1 MGKSILRIMITILC
15 LVLQL
20 AVINIFY
27 YSVIHRIPFIGL
39 IYSLLCL
46 YGVLMIIKNSNN
58 YSFTLPWIIIF
69 LLIPIPGSIL
79 FLVVRNSIKR
89 SKLVKNI
96 IKNEKENSN
105 YLIQNEKID
114 DDSSTIKYLSNYA
127 GFSATKHNKLV
138 YYPLGDDAFETMI
151 SELKKAEKFI
161 FFEYFIVSNGIF
173 WEAILEVL
181 EEKAKAGVEVRVMY
195 DDFGCLTTLESD
207 YYKELEK
214 RGIKS
219 FAFNPF
225 KALSGAVV
233 NNRDHRKILVID
245 GKVAFS
251 GGINIADEY
260 INMEKRF
267 GHWKDNCIMVKGDAV
282 WNYTV
287 MFLTMWNAVK
297 NEDKDYK
304 KYKYEFKN
312 KYKENG
318 YLVPYSLNPFKRD
331 SIGEDVYLNIIN
343 QAQKYVYIFTPYL
356 VIDHNMF
363 NSLIMAVKRG
373 VDVCIVVPN
382 IPDKKIVFTVTE
394 SYVDA
399 LTNNGVKVYK
409 YTPGFIHSKVFVS
422 DDIKATVGT
431 INLDYRSLFF
441 HFECGC
447 YIEKCDAIKDI
458 KKDADKTI
466 ASSTLVPKKKVGKVK
481 SFWQSI
487 LRLFAPLM

>member
-1 MGKSILRIMITILC
+1 MGKSILRIVVTILC
-15 LVLQL
+15 LIIQL
-20 AVINIFY
+20 AAINIFY
-27 YSVIHRIPFIGL
+27 YSIIHKIPFAGL
-39 IYSLLCL
+39 IYTLLCL

-79 FLVVRNSIKR
+79 FLIVKFSMKK

-96 IKNEKENSN
+96 LKKEKESSN
-105 YLIQNEKID
+105 YLIQDEKIINNS
-114 DDSSTIKYLSNYA
+114 DSSMIKYLSNHA
-127 GFSATKHNKLV
+127 GFPATTNNIIK
-138 YYPLGDDAFETMI
+138 YYSLGDDAFEKMI
-151 SELKKAEKFI
+151 EELKKAEKYI
-161 FFEYFIVSNGIF
+161 FFEYFIVNKGIF
-173 WEAILEVL
+173 WESILDILED
-181 EEKAKAGVEVRVMY
+181 KAKAGVEVRVMY

-207 YYKELEK
+207 YWKVLESK
-214 RGIKS
+214 GIKS
-219 FAFNPF
+219 FSFNPF

-267 GHWKDNCIMVKGDAV
+267 GHWKDNCFMVKGDAV

-287 MFLTMWNAVK
+287 MFLTLWNSVRE
-297 NEDKDYK
+297 EDKDY
-304 KYKYEFKN
+304 N
-312 KYKENG
+312 KYKNTTKNKQNG
-318 YLVPYSLNPFKRD
+318 YLVPYGLNPFKRD
-331 SIGEDVYLNIIN
+331 YIGEDIYLNIIN
-343 QAQKYVYIFTPYL
+343 QASKYVYIFTPYL
-356 VIDHNMF
+356 VIDHNML
-363 NSLIMAVKRG
+363 NSLILAVKRC
-373 VDVCIVVPN
+373 VDVRIVVPN
-382 IPDKKIVFTVTE
+382 IPDKKIVYNVTE
-394 SYVDA
+394 SYVEA
-399 LTNNGVKVYK
+399 LINHGIKVYK

-422 DDIKATVGT
+422 DDIRATVGT

-447 YIEKCDAIKDI
+447 YMEKCDAIKDI
-458 KKDADKTI
+458 KKDALDTI
-466 ASSTLVPKKKVGKVK
+466 ATSQIVQKKKVGKIK